1 MEIKKQK
8 RKAPASGPTPLMPLR
23 DLVVFPHM
31 VAPLF
36 VGRAKSIA
44 AIEAA
49 LARDRQLVLATQL
62 KAAQEEPGK
71 DEMHKVGCLAEV
83 LQVFKLPDG
92 GVRVLLEGRRR
103 VRIASITQEKPFFA
117 AKATELA
124 GDGSA
129 PANAEEEALLR
140 HVRGQFE
147 RHAKLNG
154 KMPPEPLMPL
164 LAVPELGRAADLMAT
179 QAGLKAEAKQA
190 LLEAED
196 PRARLELLGKSLAAE
211 NEILEI
217 EKRIH
222 GRVRRGMEKVQREA
236 YLREQMRVIQRE
248 LGQKEEAGGEAG
260 ELKQRLEAGRLPK
273 EAREKALKEI
283 ERLERMAPYSA
294 EATVVRTYLDWLLS
308 LPWGKRSADRL
319 DLERAEAI
327 LDEDH
332 HGLEKPK
339 QRVLEFL
346 AVRRLLGRGKA
357 AKGPILC
364 LVGPPG
370 VGKTSLAKSVA
381 RALGRE
387 YQRISL
393 GGVRDEAE
401 IRGHRRTYIGAMPGR
416 VIQGLRRAKRC
427 NPVLLLDEIDK
438 MAADFRGDPAAALL
452 EVLDLEQNKAFT
464 DHYLDAEFDLSEVLF
479 IATANGLHN
488 IPSALRDRMEVIE
501 IGGYTEAEKL
511 AIAQR
516 FLLPKQLKAHG
527 LKEGQLELGEE
538 GLRKLLRSYTRE
550 AGVRSLERE
559 ITALCRKAA
568 REVVKG
574 GARSKVQATA
584 AALSRLLGAPK
595 FNREDEAVANGEGLA
610 TGLAWTEAGGE
621 VLAIEAA
628 LFKGKG
634 ALALTGKL
642 GDVMKESAQA
652 ALSYIRSR
660 AKALGIPADF
670 HKTQDIHLHIPEGA
684 TPKDGPSAG
693 ITMAVALASALARRS
708 VRPGLVMTGEIT
720 LRGRVLAVGGIK
732 EKVLAAHRAGAKV
745 LLLPRANRRDLE
757 EVPLEVRRSL
767 QIYLVSGMDQV
778 LKLALEPRRVRR
790 ESHAPRPAALAEA
803 EAWKEGGLPQ

>member
-1 MEIKKQK
+1 VELVGDGA
-8 RKAPASGPTPLMPLR
+8 APASPR
-23 DLVVFPHM
+23 
-31 VAPLF
+31 
-36 VGRAKSIA
+36 
-44 AIEAA
+44 
-49 LARDRQLVLATQL
+49 
-62 KAAQEEPGK
+62 
-71 DEMHKVGCLAEV
+71 
-83 LQVFKLPDG
+83 
-92 GVRVLLEGRRR
+92 
-103 VRIASITQEKPFFA
+103 
-117 AKATELA
+117 
-124 GDGSA
+124 
-129 PANAEEEALLR
+129 EEALLR
-140 HVRGQFE
+140 HTRDLFE
-147 RHAKLNG
+147 RHAKLND
-154 KMPPEPLMPL
+154 KLPPEAALSV

-179 QAGLKAEAKQA
+179 QATLKTASKQA
-190 LLEAED
+190 LLEAAD
-196 PRARLELLGKSLAAE
+196 PCDRLELLGQNLAAE

-236 YLREQMRVIQRE
+236 YLREQMKVIQRE
-248 LGQKEEAGGEAG
+248 LGQKDEPVGEAV
-260 ELKQRLEAGRLPK
+260 ELKQRLESRHLPK
-273 EAREKALKEI
+273 EAHEKALKEL
-283 ERLERMAPYSA
+283 ERFDRMAPYSA

-308 LPWGKRSADRL
+308 LPWGRRSQDRE

-327 LDEDH
+327 LEEDH

-346 AVRRLLGRGKA
+346 AVRHLLGRGRA

-370 VGKTSLAKSVA
+370 VGKTSLAKSIA
-381 RALGRE
+381 RSLGRE

-416 VIQGLRRAKRC
+416 IIQGLRRAKRC

-452 EVLDLEQNKAFT
+452 EVLDPEQNRAFT
-464 DHYLDAEFDLSEVLF
+464 DHYLDVEFDLSEVLF

-488 IPSALRDRMEVIE
+488 IPAPLRDRMEVIE
-501 IGGYTEAEKL
+501 IGGYTDEEKL

-527 LKEGQLELGEE
+527 LKPGQLELGAD
-538 GLRKLLRSYTRE
+538 GLRRLLRGYTRE
-550 AGVRSLERE
+550 AGVRGLERE

-574 GARSKVQATA
+574 GPKAKVLATP
-584 AALSRLLGAPK
+584 AALARLLGAPT
-595 FNREDEAVANGEGLA
+595 FNREDEVVANGEGLA

-634 ALALTGKL
+634 ALTLTGKL
-642 GDVMKESAQA
+642 GEVMKESAQA
-652 ALSYIRSR
+652 ALGYIRSR
-660 AKALGIPADF
+660 AQSLGISEDF
-670 HKTQDIHLHIPEGA
+670 HKAMDIHLHIPEGA

-693 ITMAVALASALARRS
+693 ITMAVALASALAHRS

-757 EVPLEVRRSL
+757 EVPADVRRAL

-778 LKLALEPRRVRR
+778 LKLALEPRKRRVAK
-790 ESHAPRPAALAEA
+790 SSKIPAPAEA
-803 EAWKEGGLPQ
+803 ETWKEGGLLQ